1 MTGHLAQNKER
12 HADRFTRFKYRW
24 ERLTPLCFLRRDER
38 TESVVSFHYAR
49 RGTFGRKR
57 AITRKIVGWKSFVPD
72 FIRSSWNCK
81 ISRLFF
87 FFSFFSR
94 LGKKSFL
101 EEKNL
106 KCREKIGAT
115 FDQLVSL
122 LRSKFENLEILKG
135 KSDYE
140 RNWKILCA
148 RFYLFI
154 VKVFQSLFF

>member
-1 MTGHLAQNKER
+1 MPTVLRGLSIGGNVWLRYASWGETNVR
-12 HADRFTRFKYRW
+12 SLLFRFITLVVV
-24 ERLTPLCFLRRDER
+24 RLGGRGRLREKLWDENLLCQTL
-38 TESVVSFHYAR
+38 SVHRETVKF
-49 RGTFGRKR
+49 R
-57 AITRKIVGWKSFVPD
+57 AS
-72 FIRSSWNCK
+72 
-81 ISRLFF
+81 FF

-94 LGKKSFL
+94 LGKMSFL

>member
-1 MTGHLAQNKER
+1 MV
-12 HADRFTRFKYRW
+12 
-24 ERLTPLCFLRRDER
+24 RLGGRGRLREKLWDENLLCQTLFVHRE
-38 TESVVSFHYAR
+38 TVKF
-49 RGTFGRKR
+49 R
-57 AITRKIVGWKSFVPD
+57 AS
-72 FIRSSWNCK
+72 
-81 ISRLFF
+81 FF

-122 LRSKFENLEILKG
+122 LRLKFENLEILKG

>member
-1 MTGHLAQNKER
+1 MPTVLRGLSIGGNVWLRYASWGETNVR
-12 HADRFTRFKYRW
+12 SLLFRFITLVVV
-24 ERLTPLCFLRRDER
+24 RLGGRGRLREKLWDENLLCQ
-38 TESVVSFHYAR
+38 
-49 RGTFGRKR
+49 
-57 AITRKIVGWKSFVPD
+57 
-72 FIRSSWNCK
+72 IRSSWNCK